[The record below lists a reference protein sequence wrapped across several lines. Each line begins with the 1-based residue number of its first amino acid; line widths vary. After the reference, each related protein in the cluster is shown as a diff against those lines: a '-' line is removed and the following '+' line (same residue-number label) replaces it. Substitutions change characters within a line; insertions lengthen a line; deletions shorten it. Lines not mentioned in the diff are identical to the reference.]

1 MRSIERLGAAICVL
15 LTMLWIMSE
24 LRTIQIRWQDYLS
37 SRGPSLVPSKGT
49 PTRLHTSSTGHRRP
63 SISDLSPS
71 RGEKIGSL
79 QITIDEVA
87 STDIMAMDRI
97 IVVGKMK
104 HEQTEWIAKELP
116 EWRRAVYTVD
126 DPTAPLRVTKN
137 KGKEANVYLRYIIDH
152 YHNLPS
158 IIVFLHSHRDGWPEA
173 WHTEFEEHSNVNT
186 IQLLQTDF
194 VQQNGYTNLR
204 CNHNP
209 GCPDEIR
216 PFREPRDESRL
227 SEIAFA
233 DAWKALFNS
242 TDVPG
247 IVASPCCAQFAVSR
261 DQVLKRP
268 LASYVRYHRWLM
280 DTNLPDDISGRVM
293 EYMWH
298 VIFGQDPV
306 HCPDMDQCFQDVYGI

>member
-1 MRSIERLGAAICVL
+1 MRPIERFGAATCVL
-15 LTMLWIMSE
+15 LTMLWIISE
-24 LRTIQIRWQDYLS
+24 VRTIQIRWQDYLS
-37 SRGPSLVPSKGT
+37 SRGPSQARAKGT
-49 PTRLHTSSTGHRRP
+49 VTRWHASSTGHRRP
-63 SISDLSPS
+63 SISDLAPS
-71 RGEKIGSL
+71 RGDGIGSL
-79 QITIDEVA
+79 QIKIDEVA
-87 STDIMAMDRI
+87 SADIMEMDRI

-104 HEQTEWIAKELP
+104 HEQTGWIANELP
-116 EWRRAVYTVD
+116 EWRRAIYTVD

-158 IIVFLHSHRDGWPEA
+158 TIVFLHSHRDGWPEA

-186 IQLLQTDF
+186 IQLLQTEF
-194 VQQNGYTNLR
+194 VQQNGYANLR
-204 CNHNP
+204 CNLSP

-233 DAWKALFNS
+233 DAWQGLFNS
-242 TDVPG
+242 TDVPE

-268 LASYVRYHRWLM
+268 LGSYVRYHRWLM

-298 VIFGQDPV
+298 IIFGQDPV
-306 HCPDMDQCFQDVYGI
+306 